1 MKEVVKSMVEW
12 QQGRCLDPGVW
23 NHLRTRLNPR
33 LLPAQVLIQPRPPL
47 KRKLDDVEVEDS
59 VRIFTRNLLFKFEK
73 GTATY
78 LLYFLS
84 PGDALYRR
92 NDVR

>member
-1 MKEVVKSMVEW
+1 MESMVQW

-23 NHLRTRLNPR
+23 NQLRPRLNPR
-33 LLPAQVLIQPRPPL
+33 LMPAQALIQPRPPL
-47 KRKLDDVEVEDS
+47 KQQLEDVEVEDS
-59 VRIFTRNLLFKFEK
+59 VRIFTRNLVFKFEK
-73 GTATY
+73 RTTTY
-78 LLYFLS
+78 LLYFLL